1 MSFHSF
7 AFIFVFLP
15 VAVAGYFVLSRLED
29 RRWAKTWLIVVSLV
43 FFAVSSVQDLPL
55 LAGSVVFNWL
65 IARQLL
71 KGDMSPAS
79 RRTLLIIGI
88 STNILFLCYFKYAAF
103 FLQGFHQLLGAK
115 VLVPHSSFPLG
126 ISFYTIY
133 QIMFLVDCYE
143 GLVEGHNALDHFV
156 FAGFFPYVTMGPI
169 VRWKQVVPQ
178 LNDPK
183 GWSPNADNVAKGLF
197 VFVVGFFK
205 KVVLADSFFRWADA
219 GFRYDHPLS
228 LIGSWIGATAFAFQ
242 LYFDF
247 GGYTDMAIGAA
258 LMLNIS
264 LPQNFNAPFRAHSII
279 DYWRRWHITLSNF
292 ITTYLYTPLIRAMK
306 RVTFPKA
313 LLATFTAMV
322 IAGFWHGASWTFII
336 FGALHGVAL
345 VLNQFWRKMKW
356 PMPEPLAWLATF
368 VFVIVALVFFRSSSV
383 TQALQVIGSMFSLH
397 GGLFNYEPWMGID
410 HVDQALGIG
419 WMLFG
424 VGILFRAPSSL
435 ELERKF
441 RPSFAG
447 VALALA
453 LALVACVYANGVVS
467 RSFVYRDF

>member
-29 RRWAKTWLIVVSLV
+29 RRWAKSWLIVVSLV

-71 KGDMSPAS
+71 KSEVSPAL

-88 STNILFLCYFKYAAF
+88 SANILFLCYFKYAAF
-103 FLQGFHQLLGAK
+103 FLQGFNQALGAK
-115 VLVPHSSFPLG
+115 VPVPHSSFPLG

-242 LYFDF
+242 RTLILA
-247 GGYTDMAIGAA
+247 GIRT
-258 LMLNIS
+258 
-264 LPQNFNAPFRAHSII
+264 
-279 DYWRRWHITLSNF
+279 WRSGQR
-292 ITTYLYTPLIRAMK
+292 
-306 RVTFPKA
+306 
-313 LLATFTAMV
+313 
-322 IAGFWHGASWTFII
+322 
-336 FGALHGVAL
+336 
-345 VLNQFWRKMKW
+345 
-356 PMPEPLAWLATF
+356 
-368 VFVIVALVFFRSSSV
+368 
-383 TQALQVIGSMFSLH
+383 
-397 GGLFNYEPWMGID
+397 
-410 HVDQALGIG
+410 
-419 WMLFG
+419 
-424 VGILFRAPSSL
+424 
-435 ELERKF
+435 
-441 RPSFAG
+441 
-447 VALALA
+447 
-453 LALVACVYANGVVS
+453 
-467 RSFVYRDF
+467 